1 MSESAG
7 QRHRAPDVKPLLY
20 PTTAFAA
27 TAFAAT
33 LLLWAAAWAGEA
45 GEPLQEAAPG
55 PDAEQ
60 PIHWRADHAEGDA
73 TGRTILTGN
82 VRMEQGTL
90 RVEADRMVIE
100 YDGDRVVRI
109 TAEGAPARYR
119 QRPRPDA
126 GPVEAD
132 AERIVYHAVEER
144 VELLGRAYLAQE
156 PNEFRGEVIH
166 YDVRE
171 GRIDAAGDG
180 DGSVEMIWQPERDAG
195 GAGG

>member
-1 MSESAG
+1 MSESAA
-7 QRHRAPDVKPLLY
+7 QRHRVLDVKPLLY
-20 PTTAFAA
+20 A
-27 TAFAAT
+27 TA
-33 LLLWAAAWAGEA
+33 LLLLRVAVSAGEA
-45 GEPLQEAAPG
+45 AGPAEAPREAPG

-73 TGRTILTGN
+73 TGRTILTGD

-109 TAEGAPARYR
+109 TAEGDLARYR

-132 AERIVYHAVEER
+132 AERIVYHAAEER

-195 GAGG
+195 GG